1 MAEQPGSFTI
11 DDAFEISL
19 EEKESTTPR
28 FGSLKFERKVNLSR
42 TSGQA
47 AGADDVGPRESGHKY
62 RARPVAPIVVGGLR
76 TGNGL
81 LATLIKASVP
91 LSFARRPP
99 SRQSSELSFSTVS
112 NTTQL
117 SYRSCLSWTRHPLI
131 LKNRKVVIASFVFLI
146 VGIALIITGIALEVN
161 PNAVV
166 SSAIFF
172 VPGFL
177 LFIPGV
183 YHVIFIVCAV
193 KGKKGF
199 RFFNLPYFEK

>member
-62 RARPVAPIVVGGLR
+62 RNLEDDEDEVRTNGAMPGDLR
-76 TGNGL
+76 
-81 LATLIKASVP
+81 I
-91 LSFARRPP
+91 RPP
-99 SRQSSELSFSTVS
+99 SRQGSELSFSTVS

-146 VGIALIITGIALEVN
+146 VGI
-161 PNAVV
+161 VV